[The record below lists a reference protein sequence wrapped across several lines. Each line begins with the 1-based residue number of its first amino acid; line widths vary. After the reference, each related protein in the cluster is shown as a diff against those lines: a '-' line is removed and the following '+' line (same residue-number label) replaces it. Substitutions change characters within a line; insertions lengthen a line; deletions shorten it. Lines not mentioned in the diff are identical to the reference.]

1 MRKGNV
7 PGNRDIPSLFTAGG
21 MDVPEAPIVEQ
32 EAVYKKP
39 KNIFDKTVVFSFS
52 FITFSMSL
60 VLTTLIVIATIL
72 RYVLEVDLYGYEE
85 WVKLF
90 AFWLYFSGAALGAF
104 NGTHVSAD
112 LVQSYIPNG
121 KLKNFLVFLKDLVTV
136 VVSGLF
142 VWYGYEFFW
151 FGFRGPLGTGV
162 ALPMTTAWRI
172 PFWTSYL
179 AVFIGLIFMFWYFAR
194 DLCKSTRKLLVGGNQ

>member
-1 MRKGNV
+1 M
-7 PGNRDIPSLFTAGG
+7 
-21 MDVPEAPIVEQ
+21 PEAPIIEQ
-32 EAVYKKP
+32 EAIYKLP
-39 KNIFDKTVVFSFS
+39 KNLFDKTVVFSFS

-60 VLTTLIVIATIL
+60 VLTILIAIATIL
-72 RYVLEVDLYGYEE
+72 RYALQWDLYGYEE

-104 NGTHVSAD
+104 NRTHVSAD
-112 LVQSYIPNG
+112 LVQSYIPTG
-121 KLKNFLVFLKDLVTV
+121 VLKSFLVFLKNLVTV
-136 VVSGLF
+136 SVSGLF
-142 VWYGYEFFW
+142 VWYGFEFFW

-179 AVFIGLIFMFWYFAR
+179 AVFLGLIFMFLYFAR
-194 DLCKSTRKLLVGGNQ
+194 DLLLSARGLLAGGEK

>member
-136 VVSGLF
+136 MVSGLF

>member
-1 MRKGNV
+1 
-7 PGNRDIPSLFTAGG
+7 

-52 FITFSMSL
+52 FITFTMSL
-60 VLTTLIVIATIL
+60 VLTTLIVIATVL

-121 KLKNFLVFLKDLVTV
+121 KLKNFFVFLKDLVTV